1 MRKIGVEEELMLVD
15 PETGRVTG
23 VSAKALRAR
32 EEAESRG
39 ELPEDD
45 APVEQELFLQQIETA
60 SSPRVAASDLLSD
73 LVSGRRAV
81 GEAARA
87 AGAAAVAVPT
97 PVLPA
102 VDPTLTPKPRYHR
115 MMEEYG
121 ELTRQAL
128 VCGMHVHV
136 DVAGQ
141 DEAVRVMDG
150 IRPWLPLLLA
160 ISANSPYWEGRDTRF
175 ASWRSQLWSRWPSS
189 GPAEPYED
197 AGAYRQTLEKMIE
210 WGAAMDDGTLY
221 LDARASA
228 SYPTVEIRVADVCTD
243 PEDAVLVAALARALV
258 STAGDPGD
266 GTGDGPGDGPG
277 DGRSPRWRSDLLRA
291 ASWRAARHGLASTL
305 VDPTTME
312 LAPVREVV
320 GSLRRHTE
328 DALRATGDWEWTAD
342 AFDRLMSQGTGAA
355 RQRSAFEAG
364 GSLEAVVADLV
375 ARTEDSWREARP
387 AAS

>member
-39 ELPEDD
+39 EVAED

-60 SSPRVAASDLLSD
+60 TSPRTTANDLLSD
-73 LVSGRRAV
+73 VVAGRRAV

-102 VDPTLTPKPRYHR
+102 DDPVLTPKARYHR

-121 ELTRQAL
+121 EMTRQSL

-136 DVAGQ
+136 DVDG
-141 DEAVRVMDG
+141 DEEAVRVMDG
-150 IRPWLPLLLA
+150 IRPWLPVLLA

-189 GPAEPYED
+189 GPAEPFQD
-197 AGAYRQTLEKMIE
+197 TAAYRQTLAKMVE
-210 WGAAMDDGTLY
+210 WGAAMDDGMLY

-228 SYPTVEIRVADVCTD
+228 SYPTLEVRVADVCTD
-243 PEDAVLVAALARALV
+243 PEDAVLVATLARALV
-258 STAGDPGD
+258 STAAEAGD
-266 GTGDGPGDGPG
+266 GES
-277 DGRSPRWRSDLLRA
+277 RSWRSDLLRA
-291 ASWRAARHGLASTL
+291 ATWRAARYGLASTL
-305 VDPTTME
+305 VNPPTLE

-320 GSLRRHTE
+320 DALRAHTE
-328 DALRATGDWEWTAD
+328 DALRATGDWDWTAD

-355 RQRSAFEAG
+355 RQRSAFEVS
-364 GSLEAVVADLV
+364 GSVEGVVQDLI
-375 ARTEDSWREARP
+375 ARTEDSWREAHP
-387 AAS
+387 VAS